1 MAPISASLMPLTR
14 RRLVGGLLFAPLAG
28 PLRAQDA
35 YPTRA
40 ITLIVPF
47 APGGIADITARTVA
61 QAMAAELG
69 QSIVIDNRPSAG
81 SIVASSAVA
90 QARPDGHTLLLMSN
104 GNAVS
109 ASLFAKLPFDVE
121 RDFVPVTTLG
131 FFDLAVFAAADS
143 RHASLAAMVA
153 DAKARPGALTIGT
166 VSAGSTQN
174 LAAQLFKTVA
184 GIDAVVVPYKA
195 TPALAV
201 ALRNGEVDVAFEIL
215 GPMLP
220 QLEAGAVKALAVT
233 SAQRHPGLP
242 AVPTVQQA
250 GVNGYEVSS
259 WNGLAAPRGTP
270 EAIVARLNRA
280 ARNVVASPAV
290 RARLEPLGVRL
301 KAGTPAQ
308 LAQLLASEIVRWRE
322 VQRTAGIAP
331 R

>member
-1 MAPISASLMPLTR
+1 MPLTR
-14 RRLVGGLLFAPLAG
+14 RRLVAGLLVAPLAG
-28 PLRAQDA
+28 PLRAQA
-35 YPTRA
+35 GYPTRA
-40 ITLIVPF
+40 ITLVVPF

-69 QSIVIDNRPSAG
+69 QTVVIDNRPSAG

-109 ASLFAKLPFDVE
+109 ASLFAKLPFDIE
-121 RDFVPVTTLG
+121 RDFVPITTLG
-131 FFDLAVFAAADS
+131 FFDLAVFAAAGS
-143 RHASLAAMVA
+143 PHASLGAVVA
-153 DAKARPGALTIGT
+153 DARARPGALTIGT

-195 TPALAV
+195 TPALVV

-220 QLEAGAVKALAVT
+220 QLQAKAVEALAVT
-233 SAQRHPGLP
+233 SARRFPGLP
-242 AVPTVQQA
+242 AVPTVQEA
-250 GVNGYEVSS
+250 GVTGYQVSS

-270 EAIVARLNRA
+270 AAVIERLNQA
-280 ARNVVASPAV
+280 ARHAVASPAV
-290 RARLEPLGVRL
+290 QARLEPLGVRL
-301 KAGTPAQ
+301 QAGAPGQ

-322 VQRTAGIAP
+322 VQRAAGITP